1 MLSFTVQQY
10 RIDLSDATSN
20 YKDNLNDVEYLYL
33 GPKDIEPTS
42 VQSIRLY
49 ENEELL
55 RQIFLGARGGGTG
68 VWKDTA
74 LVNGDQLVSCCSD
87 SVFCLSIP
95 ELELLWEC
103 QADPAT
109 CFAIHLYQ
117 QDYIVHGELEITR
130 LDSKGNIVWQYGGVD
145 IFVTLTGDS
154 SIILNENHIAATDF
168 EYSKYKI
175 DYEGH
180 TISYEKLK

>member
-1 MLSFTVQQY
+1 MLSYTVQRY
-10 RIDLSDATSN
+10 RIDISDATSN
-20 YKDNLNDVEYLYL
+20 YEDNLNDLEHLYL
-33 GPKDIEPTS
+33 SPKNIEPTS
-42 VQSIRLY
+42 VQSVRLY
-49 ENEELL
+49 EKEELL
-55 RQIFLGARGGGTG
+55 KQVFLGAKGGRTA

-95 ELELLWEC
+95 GLELLWKC

-109 CFAIHLYQ
+109 CFAIHGYQ

-130 LDSKGNIVWQYGGVD
+130 LDSKGNIVWQYGGAD
-145 IFVTLTGDS
+145 IFVTLTGES
-154 SIILNENHIAATDF
+154 SIILNEDHIAATDF

-175 DYEGH
+175 DYDGH
-180 TISYEKLK
+180 TLSYEKLK